1 MGIQKLEDATVKVI
15 GASQVL
21 TDPATVVKE
30 LLDNALDANAT
41 IVSIEIHANTLDVIQ
56 VRDNGHG
63 IPPLDRT
70 LIATPNCT
78 SKLVDFND
86 LRDVGGA
93 TLGFRGQALASAAE
107 LSGSLTIST
116 KVEGE
121 PVCTALKI
129 NKNGQVV
136 GQERASLPVGTT
148 VRITEFIKA
157 NPVRRQQALKNAEKV
172 LKKTKQM
179 LQAYAFARPHVRLSL
194 KVLKAK
200 NEKGNW
206 VYAPKPNGSLE
217 DAALKIVGSAC
228 VSQCAWSVVEEHG
241 FTVQALLPKPQAEP
255 GKISGLGPFLSVD
268 GRPMSS
274 SRGTLKQ
281 IQKIFRESLN
291 AAGLESVK
299 EPFIYMA
306 IECPSVSYDP
316 NVEPAKDDVLFEEPD
331 KLIGIVRKL
340 FGEVYP
346 TERPSS
352 EATASAV
359 QVHTNQ
365 AQELQRP
372 TQSRFQ
378 VEDGGD
384 DFTTSLERPRQKVIN
399 QKNAADDEG
408 NGALQQCTPVTID
421 DAQNLRGS
429 DEHSLRPS
437 PEFRSNM
444 YGCDEDDLDPISG
457 RPPTGR
463 TEADWEELRHAR
475 SDVNVSNPWV
485 MAKMN
490 ARYQQPMLQTMHE
503 TVAEM
508 STKTRDA
515 ERAAE
520 DRHSVGLPTPR
531 PSSPPPPRDELHASN
546 HTPSTRLARDG
557 RMIGSSSL
565 PLPQAYTPWHSVEDE
580 GLCEPMPD
588 QLSAERRPALGNAST
603 FQTSNASEGTPLH
616 AIPDGSQRNRRS
628 PPKRFQ
634 EDKLNRPFVS
644 PAIGPPREKVWFDH
658 LEDTGRQKP
667 KQRERFKPRESSGL
681 VRQGEADDS
690 FDEGQRSSSPMRNR
704 DIRTWIGSVQNES
717 ASSVVERRNYDGLEI
732 THSPSIEI
740 PESSPDNIENRSPT
754 KGVPISRGFVPA
766 SKLTAADE
774 HSGVL
779 EMDSSR
785 RQNKRRKTRDSGPLH
800 ERDHNATVDAGEA
813 PSDAEFVPLRHAS
826 SPRSGQSRARSREVK
841 RTKSSRL
848 PLERVPRGQGMHNV
862 TVNLSVSTR
871 DVSCW
876 AGRVDEDRSLLW
888 YNQPAVDAYDIFT
901 HAPPDALGMSTLAA
915 QLHEL
920 LINRVSDG
928 EMVQDLGELVRG
940 AFAARE
946 KSNAGDNEYERDD
959 GDLASPVPC
968 DEG

>member
-30 LLDNALDANAT
+30 LIDNALDANAT
-41 IVSIEIHANTLDVIQ
+41 IISVEIHANTLDIIQ

-63 IPPLDRT
+63 IPPEDRT
-70 LIATPNCT
+70 LVATPNCT
-78 SKLVDFND
+78 SKLVDFHD
-86 LRDVGGA
+86 LKDVGGA

-129 NKNGQVV
+129 DKNGQVA

-148 VRITEFIKA
+148 VRITDFIKA

-179 LQAYAFARPHVRLSL
+179 LQAYAFARPQVRLSL

-241 FTVQALLPKPQAEP
+241 FTVQALLPKPEADP
-255 GKISGLGPFLSVD
+255 SKISGFGPFLSVD
-268 GRPMSS
+268 GRPLSS

-281 IQKIFRESLN
+281 IQKIFRESLG

-306 IECPSVSYDP
+306 IECPSASYDP

-331 KLIGIVRKL
+331 RLIGVVRKL

-346 TERPSS
+346 TGHPSS

-359 QVHTNQ
+359 LMHTHH
-365 AQELQRP
+365 AQEPQTP
-372 TQSRFQ
+372 SESRIQ
-378 VEDGGD
+378 AHGGDD
-384 DFTTSLERPRQKVIN
+384 DFTTSLEQPYQKKISRP
-399 QKNAADDEG
+399 NAG
-408 NGALQQCTPVTID
+408 NVDSRGTLQLCTPATADHV
-421 DAQNLRGS
+421 QKPHRS
-429 DEHSLRPS
+429 DERFLQRS
-437 PEFRSNM
+437 PQFRSNM
-444 YGCDEDDLDPISG
+444 YGCDEEDLEIMSG

-463 TEADWEELRHAR
+463 TEADLEELRKAR

-485 MAKMN
+485 MARMN
-490 ARYQQPMLQTMHE
+490 ASSRQPMLATMHE
-503 TVAEM
+503 IGLEV
-508 STKTRDA
+508 STKARDMEHA
-515 ERAAE
+515 GE
-520 DRHSVGLPTPR
+520 DLHSVGLPTPR
-531 PSSPPPPRDELHASN
+531 PSSPLPPRDELHVSD

-557 RMIGSSSL
+557 RVIGSSSL
-565 PLPQAYTPWHSVEDE
+565 PLPQAYIPWHSVEHE
-580 GLCEPMPD
+580 GLCEPLQD
-588 QLSAERRPALGNAST
+588 QHSPERRPVFGNASS

-616 AIPDGSQRNRRS
+616 AIPDASQRTRRS

-634 EDKLNRPFVS
+634 GDKLNRPFVS
-644 PAIGPPREKVWFDH
+644 PVIGPPREKVWFDH
-658 LEDTGRQKP
+658 LEETGRQKP
-667 KQRERFKPRESSGL
+667 KQKERSRPHESSGL

-690 FDEGQRSSSPMRNR
+690 FDESQRSTSPMRNR

-717 ASSVVERRNYDGLEI
+717 ASSIVERRNYGGLQG
-732 THSPSIEI
+732 TNTSSIEI
-740 PESSPDNIENRSPT
+740 PESIQDNNENRSPS
-754 KGVPISRGFVPA
+754 KGMPNTHGFVPA
-766 SKLTAADE
+766 SKLTATRE
-774 HSGVL
+774 RSGVL
-779 EMDSSR
+779 EMDTSR
-785 RQNKRRKTRDSGPLH
+785 QQNKRRKTHEGEPLH
-800 ERDHNATVDAGEA
+800 ERDCNATVDAGDA
-813 PSDAEFVPLRHAS
+813 PSDAEFVPARRAS
-826 SPRSGQSRARSREVK
+826 SSRPGHTRAKSHEVK

-862 TVNLSVSTR
+862 TINLSTSAR
-871 DVSCW
+871 KVSCW
-876 AGRVDEDRSLLW
+876 AGRVDENRSLLW
-888 YNQPAVDAYDIFT
+888 YNQPAVDAYDVFT
-901 HAPPDALGMSTLAA
+901 HAPPDASGMSTLAA

-928 EMVQDLGELVRG
+928 EMVQDLGELVRE

-946 KSNAGDNEYERDD
+946 EGEADEDTREQIDED
-959 GDLASPVPC
+959 MASAVPC
-968 DEG
+968 N

>member
-21 TDPATVVKE
+21 TDPATVIKE
-30 LLDNALDANAT
+30 LVDNALDANAT
-41 IVSIEIHANTLDVIQ
+41 IISVEIHANTLDVIQ

-63 IPPLDRT
+63 IPPEDRT
-70 LIATPNCT
+70 LVATPNCT
-78 SKLVDFND
+78 SKLVDFHD
-86 LRDVGGA
+86 LKDVGGA

-129 NKNGQVV
+129 DKNGQVV

-148 VRITEFIKA
+148 VRITDFIKA
-157 NPVRRQQALKNAEKV
+157 NPVRRQQALKNAEKM

-179 LQAYAFARPHVRLSL
+179 LQAYSFARPHVRLSL

-241 FTVQALLPKPQAEP
+241 FTVQALLPKPEADSS
-255 GKISGLGPFLSVD
+255 KISGFGPFLSVD
-268 GRPMSS
+268 GRPLSS

-281 IQKIFRESLN
+281 IQKIFRESLS

-306 IECPSVSYDP
+306 IECPSASYDP

-331 KLIGIVRKL
+331 RLIAIVRKL

-346 TERPSS
+346 TGHPFS

-359 QVHTNQ
+359 QVHTYH
-365 AQELQRP
+365 AQEPQTRSE
-372 TQSRFQ
+372 SRIQ
-378 VEDGGD
+378 THDGDD
-384 DFTTSLERPRQKVIN
+384 DFTTSLEQPYQNMIS
-399 QKNAADDEG
+399 QPNAGDVDSR
-408 NGALQQCTPVTID
+408 GALQLCTPATADHI
-421 DAQNLRGS
+421 QKPHRS
-429 DEHSLRPS
+429 DERFLRRS
-437 PEFRSNM
+437 PQFRSNM
-444 YGCDEDDLDPISG
+444 YGCDEEDLDLIST

-463 TEADWEELRHAR
+463 TEADLEELRKAR

-485 MAKMN
+485 MAKLN
-490 ARYQQPMLQTMHE
+490 ATSRQPMLDTMHE
-503 TVAEM
+503 TGLEM
-508 STKTRDA
+508 STKPRDT
-515 ERAAE
+515 EHAAE
-520 DRHSVGLPTPR
+520 GRHSLGLPTPR
-531 PSSPPPPRDELHASN
+531 PSSPPPPRGELPVSI
-546 HTPSTRLARDG
+546 HTPSTRLVRDG
-557 RMIGSSSL
+557 RVIGSSSL
-565 PLPQAYTPWHSVEDE
+565 PLPQAYTPWHSVERE
-580 GLCEPMPD
+580 SLCEPMQD
-588 QLSAERRPALGNAST
+588 QHSPERRGTFSNAPS

-616 AIPDGSQRNRRS
+616 AIPDASQRTRRS
-628 PPKRFQ
+628 PPKRLQ
-634 EDKLNRPFVS
+634 VDKVNRPFVS
-644 PAIGPPREKVWFDH
+644 PVIGPPREKVWFDH

-667 KQRERFKPRESSGL
+667 KQKERSRPHESSGL

-690 FDEGQRSSSPMRNR
+690 FDESQRSTSPMRNR

-717 ASSVVERRNYDGLEI
+717 ASSIVERRNYGGLQD
-732 THSPSIEI
+732 TNTSSIEI
-740 PESSPDNIENRSPT
+740 PESIQDNNENRSPS
-754 KGVPISRGFVPA
+754 KGMPNTHGFVPA
-766 SKLTAADE
+766 SKLTATRE
-774 HSGVL
+774 RSGVL
-779 EMDSSR
+779 EMDTSR
-785 RQNKRRKTRDSGPLH
+785 QQNKRRKTHEGEPLH
-800 ERDHNATVDAGEA
+800 ERDCNATVDAGDA
-813 PSDAEFVPLRHAS
+813 PSDAEFVPARRAS
-826 SPRSGQSRARSREVK
+826 SSRPGHTRAKSHEVK

-862 TVNLSVSTR
+862 TINLSTSAR
-871 DVSCW
+871 KVSCW

-888 YNQPAVDAYDIFT
+888 YNQPAVDAYDVFT
-901 HAPPDALGMSTLAA
+901 HAPPNASGMSTLAA

-928 EMVQDLGELVRG
+928 EMVQDLGELVRE

-946 KSNAGDNEYERDD
+946 EGEADEDTREQIDED
-959 GDLASPVPC
+959 MASAVPC
-968 DEG
+968 N

>member
-30 LLDNALDANAT
+30 LIDNALDANAT
-41 IVSIEIHANTLDVIQ
+41 ILSVEIHANTLDVIQ

-63 IPPLDRT
+63 VPPEDRT
-70 LIATPNCT
+70 LVATPNCT
-78 SKLVDFND
+78 SKLVNFND

-148 VRITEFIKA
+148 VRITDFIKA

-179 LQAYAFARPHVRLSL
+179 LQAYAFARPQVRLSL

-241 FTVQALLPKPQAEP
+241 FTVQALLPKPQAEA
-255 GKISGLGPFLSVD
+255 GKISGFGPFLSVD
-268 GRPMSS
+268 GRPVSS

-281 IQKIFRESLN
+281 IQKIFRESLS

-306 IECPSVSYDP
+306 IECPSASYDP

-331 KLIGIVRKL
+331 RLIGIVREL
-340 FGEVYP
+340 FGEAYP
-346 TERPSS
+346 TERSSS

-359 QVHTNQ
+359 QVQTYQ
-365 AQELQRP
+365 AQELQTP

-378 VEDGGD
+378 EDDGGD
-384 DFTTSLERPRQKVIN
+384 DFTTSLEPSCSRITSEQ
-399 QKNAADDEG
+399 NAADNDRR
-408 NGALQQCTPVTID
+408 GALQLCTPATTD
-421 DAQNLRGS
+421 HAQNPHGS
-429 DEHSLRPS
+429 DEHFLRRS
-437 PEFRSNM
+437 PQFRSNM
-444 YGCDEDDLDPISG
+444 YGCDEEDLDLSYG

-463 TEADWEELRHAR
+463 TEADLEELRNAR
-475 SDVNVSNPWV
+475 GDVKVSNPWV

-490 ARYQQPMLQTMHE
+490 ATSRQSALDTMHE
-503 TVAEM
+503 TGLEM
-508 STKTRDA
+508 STKARDK
-515 ERAAE
+515 EHAAE

-531 PSSPPPPRDELHASN
+531 PSSPPPPRDGSHVSD
-546 HTPSTRLARDG
+546 HIPPTRLTIDG

-565 PLPQAYTPWHSVEDE
+565 PLPQAYTPWHSVERE

-588 QLSAERRPALGNAST
+588 QISADRQLAFGNDST
-603 FQTSNASEGTPLH
+603 FQTSIASEGTPLH
-616 AIPDGSQRNRRS
+616 AIPDASQHTRRS

-634 EDKLNRPFVS
+634 GEKLNRLFVS
-644 PAIGPPREKVWFDH
+644 PVIGPPREKVWFDH
-658 LEDTGRQKP
+658 LEETGRQKP
-667 KQRERFKPRESSGL
+667 RQKERFKPHESSGL
-681 VRQGEADDS
+681 VRQGEAEDS
-690 FDEGQRSSSPMRNR
+690 FDEGRRSTSPTRNR
-704 DIRTWIGSVQNES
+704 DIRTWIGSVQSES
-717 ASSVVERRNYDGLEI
+717 ASSVVERRNYGGL
-732 THSPSIEI
+732 HNSQPSSMEM
-740 PESSPDNIENRSPT
+740 PESIQDNDENRSPS
-754 KGVPISRGFVPA
+754 KGVPNIWGFVQA
-766 SKLTAADE
+766 SKLRATGE
-774 HSGVL
+774 HVGVL
-779 EMDSSR
+779 GMDPSR
-785 RQNKRRKTRDSGPLH
+785 QHNKRRKTSEGEPLH
-800 ERDHNATVDAGEA
+800 ERDHNATVDPEDA
-813 PSDAEFVPLRHAS
+813 PTDAEFIPLRRAS
-826 SPRSGQSRARSREVK
+826 SSRSGHTRAKSREVK

-848 PLERVPRGQGMHNV
+848 PLERVPRGQGIHNV
-862 TVNLSVSTR
+862 TVKLSTSTR
-871 DVSCW
+871 EVSCW

-901 HAPPDALGMSTLAA
+901 HAPPDASGTSTLAA
-915 QLHEL
+915 QLQEL

-946 KSNAGDNEYERDD
+946 KSNSGDDEYEQNDE
-959 GDLASPVPC
+959 DLASAVPC

>member
-30 LLDNALDANAT
+30 LIDNALDANAT

-63 IPPLDRT
+63 IPPEDRT
-70 LIATPNCT
+70 LVATPNCT

-129 NKNGQVV
+129 NRNGQVV
-136 GQERASLPVGTT
+136 GQERVSLPVGTT
-148 VRITEFIKA
+148 VRITDFIKA

-172 LKKTKQM
+172 LRKTKQM

-194 KVLKAK
+194 KVLKPK

-268 GRPMSS
+268 GRPVSS

-281 IQKIFRESLN
+281 IQKIFRESLS
-291 AAGLESVK
+291 ATGLENLK

-306 IECPSVSYDP
+306 IECPSASYDP

-331 KLIGIVRKL
+331 RLIGIVRKL

-359 QVHTNQ
+359 QVETYQ
-365 AQELQRP
+365 AQELQTP

-378 VEDGGD
+378 VDDGGD
-384 DFTTSLERPRQKVIN
+384 DFTTSLEPSCSRISREQN
-399 QKNAADDEG
+399 TADNDRR
-408 NGALQQCTPVTID
+408 GALQLCTPAANDHV
-421 DAQNLRGS
+421 QKPHGS
-429 DEHSLRPS
+429 DEQFLRRS
-437 PEFRSNM
+437 PQFRSNM
-444 YGCDEDDLDPISG
+444 YGCDEEDLDLISG

-463 TEADWEELRHAR
+463 TEADLEELRNAR
-475 SDVNVSNPWV
+475 SDVKVSNPWI

-490 ARYQQPMLQTMHE
+490 ATSRQPMLDTMHE
-503 TVAEM
+503 TGLEM
-508 STKTRDA
+508 STKARDT
-515 ERAAE
+515 EYAAE
-520 DRHSVGLPTPR
+520 DRRSVGLPTPR
-531 PSSPPPPRDELHASN
+531 PSSPPPPRDEMHVSDN
-546 HTPSTRLARDG
+546 TPGTRLARDG

-565 PLPQAYTPWHSVEDE
+565 PLPQAYTPWHSIEGE
-580 GLCEPMPD
+580 GLYEPMPD
-588 QLSAERRPALGNAST
+588 QLSAGRRPAFGNAST
-603 FQTSNASEGTPLH
+603 FQNPNASEGTPLH
-616 AIPDGSQRNRRS
+616 AIPDASQRNRRS

-634 EDKLNRPFVS
+634 GDKLNRPFVS
-644 PAIGPPREKVWFDH
+644 PVIGPLREKVWFDH
-658 LEDTGRQKP
+658 LEETGRQKP
-667 KQRERFKPRESSGL
+667 KQRERFKPHDSSGL
-681 VRQGEADDS
+681 VRQGEAEDS
-690 FDEGQRSSSPMRNR
+690 FDEGRRSTSPMRNR

-717 ASSVVERRNYDGLEI
+717 ASSIVERRNYGGLEN
-732 THSPSIEI
+732 THSSSIEI
-740 PESSPDNIENRSPT
+740 PESSQDNNENRSPS

-766 SKLTAADE
+766 SKLTATGE
-774 HSGVL
+774 RSGIL
-779 EMDSSR
+779 EMDTSR
-785 RQNKRRKTRDSGPLH
+785 QQNKRRKTRESGPLH
-800 ERDHNATVDAGEA
+800 ERDHNATVDEGEA
-813 PSDAEFVPLRHAS
+813 PSDAEFVPVRRAS
-826 SPRSGQSRARSREVK
+826 SSRSGHTRAKSREVK

-862 TVNLSVSTR
+862 TFHLSTSTR
-871 DVSCW
+871 EVSCW

-901 HAPPDALGMSTLAA
+901 HAPPDTSGMSALAA
-915 QLHEL
+915 HLQEL

-940 AFAARE
+940 AYAARE
-946 KSNAGDNEYERDD
+946 KGNAGDDVHERNDE
-959 GDLASPVPC
+959 DLASAAPC
-968 DEG
+968 D

>member
-30 LLDNALDANAT
+30 LIDNALDANAT
-41 IVSIEIHANTLDVIQ
+41 IISIEIHANTLDVIQ

-63 IPPLDRT
+63 IPPEDRT
-70 LIATPNCT
+70 LVATPNCT
-78 SKLVDFND
+78 SKLVDFHD

-116 KVEGE
+116 KIEGE

-148 VRITEFIKA
+148 VRITDFIKA

-228 VSQCAWSVVEEHG
+228 VSQCAWFVVEEHG
-241 FTVQALLPKPQAEP
+241 FTVQALLPKPQAES
-255 GKISGLGPFLSVD
+255 GKISGFGPFLSVD
-268 GRPMSS
+268 GRPVSS

-281 IQKIFRESLN
+281 IQKIFRESLS

-306 IECPSVSYDP
+306 IECPSASYDP

-331 KLIGIVRKL
+331 RLIGIVRKL
-340 FGEVYP
+340 FGEAYP
-346 TERPSS
+346 TERSSS

-359 QVHTNQ
+359 QMQTYQ
-365 AQELQRP
+365 AQELQTP

-378 VEDGGD
+378 VDDGGD
-384 DFTTSLERPRQKVIN
+384 DFTTSLEPSCPRITREQ
-399 QKNAADDEG
+399 NAAD
-408 NGALQQCTPVTID
+408 NNRRGALQLCTPATTDHV
-421 DAQNLRGS
+421 QKPHGS
-429 DEHSLRPS
+429 DEHFLRMS
-437 PEFRSNM
+437 PQFRSNM
-444 YGCDEDDLDPISG
+444 YGYDEEDIDLISG
-457 RPPTGR
+457 RPPTGH
-463 TEADWEELRHAR
+463 TEAELEELRNAR
-475 SDVNVSNPWV
+475 SDVNVSNPWI

-490 ARYQQPMLQTMHE
+490 ARPQQPTLDPAHE
-503 TVAEM
+503 TVAEI
-508 STKTRDA
+508 SIKPKDA
-515 ERAAE
+515 ELAVQDLHNA
-520 DRHSVGLPTPR
+520 GLPTPR
-531 PSSPPPPRDELHASN
+531 PSSPPPRDELRASD

-557 RMIGSSSL
+557 CVIGSSSL
-565 PLPQAYTPWHSVEDE
+565 PLPQAYTPWHSVEGE
-580 GLCEPMPD
+580 GLCEPTPD
-588 QLSAERRPALGNAST
+588 QISAERRPAFGNAST
-603 FQTSNASEGTPLH
+603 FQTSNTSEGTPLH
-616 AIPDGSQRNRRS
+616 AIPVASQRTRRS

-634 EDKLNRPFVS
+634 GDKPNRPFVS
-644 PAIGPPREKVWFDH
+644 PVIGPPREKVWFDH
-658 LEDTGRQKP
+658 LEETGRQKP
-667 KQRERFKPRESSGL
+667 KQRERFKPHESSGL
-681 VRQGEADDS
+681 VRQGEADDL
-690 FDEGQRSSSPMRNR
+690 FDEGRQSSSPMRNR

-717 ASSVVERRNYDGLEI
+717 ASSVVERRNYGGLRNAQPCSMEI
-732 THSPSIEI
+732 SEPIQDNDENSSPS
-740 PESSPDNIENRSPT
+740 

-766 SKLTAADE
+766 SKLTATDE

-785 RQNKRRKTRDSGPLH
+785 QHKKRRRTTEGEPLH

-813 PSDAEFVPLRHAS
+813 PSDAEFVPVRRAS
-826 SPRSGQSRARSREVK
+826 SSRHGHTRSKSREVK

-862 TVNLSVSTR
+862 TVKLSTSTR
-871 DVSCW
+871 EVSCW

-901 HAPPDALGMSTLAA
+901 HAPPDASGTSTLAA
-915 QLHEL
+915 QLQEL

-946 KSNAGDNEYERDD
+946 EGNAGDDEYE
-959 GDLASPVPC
+959 
-968 DEG
+968 

>member
-30 LLDNALDANAT
+30 LIDNALDAHAT
-41 IVSIEIHANTLDVIQ
+41 IISIEIHANTLDVIQ

-63 IPPLDRT
+63 IPPEDRT
-70 LIATPNCT
+70 LVATPNCT
-78 SKLVDFND
+78 SKLVDFHD

-129 NKNGQVV
+129 DKNGQVV

-148 VRITEFIKA
+148 VRITDFIKA

-179 LQAYAFARPHVRLSL
+179 LQAYAFARPHVRFSL

-241 FTVQALLPKPQAEP
+241 FTVQALLPKPQAES
-255 GKISGLGPFLSVD
+255 GKISGPGPFLSVD
-268 GRPMSS
+268 GRPLSS

-281 IQKIFRESLN
+281 IQKIFRESLS

-306 IECPSVSYDP
+306 IECPSASYDP

-331 KLIGIVRKL
+331 RLIAIVRKL
-340 FGEVYP
+340 FGEVHH

-359 QVHTNQ
+359 QVHTYQ
-365 AQELQRP
+365 AKEPQTPSE
-372 TQSRFQ
+372 SRFQ
-378 VEDGGD
+378 VDDGDD
-384 DFTTSLERPRQKVIN
+384 DFTTSLEPSCPRTTAEQ
-399 QKNAADDEG
+399 NAADNDRR
-408 NGALQQCTPVTID
+408 GALQLCTPATTDQVQKPYESD
-421 DAQNLRGS
+421 QHFLR
-429 DEHSLRPS
+429 RS
-437 PEFRSNM
+437 PQFRSNM
-444 YGCDEDDLDPISG
+444 YGCDEEDLDLISG

-463 TEADWEELRHAR
+463 TEADLEELRNAR
-475 SDVNVSNPWV
+475 SDAKVSNPWI
-485 MAKMN
+485 MAKMS
-490 ARYQQPMLQTMHE
+490 ATSRQPMLDTMHQ
-503 TVAEM
+503 TGLEM
-508 STKTRDA
+508 STNARDT
-515 ERAAE
+515 EHAAE
-520 DRHSVGLPTPR
+520 NRHSVGLPTPR
-531 PSSPPPPRDELHASN
+531 PSSPPPPRDELHFSD
-546 HTPSTRLARDG
+546 HTPGTRLARDG
-557 RMIGSSSL
+557 RMTGSSSL

-580 GLCEPMPD
+580 GLREPMPD
-588 QLSAERRPALGNAST
+588 QTSAERRLAFGNAST
-603 FQTSNASEGTPLH
+603 FQTSNASEGKPLH
-616 AIPDGSQRNRRS
+616 AIPDASQRTRRS

-634 EDKLNRPFVS
+634 GDKLNRPFVS
-644 PAIGPPREKVWFDH
+644 PVIGPPREKVWFDH
-658 LEDTGRQKP
+658 LEETGRQIP
-667 KQRERFKPRESSGL
+667 KERERFKPHESSGL
-681 VRQGEADDS
+681 VRQGEAENS
-690 FDEGQRSSSPMRNR
+690 FDEGRRSSSPMRNR
-704 DIRTWIGSVQNES
+704 DIRTWIGSLQNES
-717 ASSVVERRNYDGLEI
+717 ASSIVERRNYGGP
-732 THSPSIEI
+732 HNAQSSAIET
-740 PESSPDNIENRSPT
+740 PEPIQDDDENRSPT
-754 KGVPISRGFVPA
+754 KDVPNDRGFVPA
-766 SKLTAADE
+766 SKLTATGE
-774 HSGVL
+774 HVGVL
-779 EMDSSR
+779 EMDPAR
-785 RQNKRRKTRDSGPLH
+785 QQNKCRKTRDGEPLH
-800 ERDHNATVDAGEA
+800 ERDCNATVDAGET
-813 PSDAEFVPLRHAS
+813 PSDAEFVPLRRAS
-826 SPRSGQSRARSREVK
+826 SSRSGHTRAKSREVK

-862 TVNLSVSTR
+862 IVHLSTSTR
-871 DVSCW
+871 EVSCW

-888 YNQPAVDAYDIFT
+888 YNQPTVDAYDVFT
-901 HAPPDALGMSTLAA
+901 HAPPDASGMSTLAA

-928 EMVQDLGELVRG
+928 EMAQDLGELVRG

-946 KSNAGDNEYERDD
+946 KGDTDEDTNEHIDQCM
-959 GDLASPVPC
+959 ASAASC
-968 DEG
+968 D

>member
-30 LLDNALDANAT
+30 LIDNALDANAT
-41 IVSIEIHANTLDVIQ
+41 IISIEIHANTLDVIQ

-63 IPPLDRT
+63 IPPEDRT
-70 LIATPNCT
+70 LVATPNCT
-78 SKLVDFND
+78 SKLVNFND

-107 LSGSLTIST
+107 LGGSLTIST

-148 VRITEFIKA
+148 VRITDFIKS

-179 LQAYAFARPHVRLSL
+179 LQAYAFARPHVRVSL

-281 IQKIFRESLN
+281 IQKIFRESLS

-299 EPFIYMA
+299 EPFIYVA
-306 IECPSVSYDP
+306 IECPCASYDP

-331 KLIGIVRKL
+331 RLIGMVRKL

-359 QVHTNQ
+359 QVETYQ
-365 AQELQRP
+365 AQELQTP

-378 VEDGGD
+378 VDDGGD
-384 DFTTSLERPRQKVIN
+384 DFTTSLEPSCSGISREQ
-399 QKNAADDEG
+399 NAADNDRR
-408 NGALQQCTPVTID
+408 GALQLCTPATTNHV
-421 DAQNLRGS
+421 QKPHGS
-429 DEHSLRPS
+429 DEHFLRTS
-437 PEFRSNM
+437 PQFRSNM
-444 YGCDEDDLDPISG
+444 YGCDEEDLDLVSG

-463 TEADWEELRHAR
+463 TEADLEELRNAR
-475 SDVNVSNPWV
+475 SDVKVSNPWV

-490 ARYQQPMLQTMHE
+490 ATSRLPMLDTMHE
-503 TVAEM
+503 TGLEM
-508 STKTRDA
+508 STKARDT
-515 ERAAE
+515 EYAAE
-520 DRHSVGLPTPR
+520 DRRSVGLPTPR
-531 PSSPPPPRDELHASN
+531 PSSPPPPRNELHVSDN
-546 HTPSTRLARDG
+546 TPGTRLARDG

-565 PLPQAYTPWHSVEDE
+565 PLPQAYTPWHSVEGE
-580 GLCEPMPD
+580 GLYEPLPD
-588 QLSAERRPALGNAST
+588 QLSAGRRPAFGNAST
-603 FQTSNASEGTPLH
+603 FQNPNASEGTPLH
-616 AIPDGSQRNRRS
+616 AIPDASQRNRRS
-628 PPKRFQ
+628 PPKRFRG
-634 EDKLNRPFVS
+634 DKLNRPFVS
-644 PAIGPPREKVWFDH
+644 PVIGPPREKVWFDH
-658 LEDTGRQKP
+658 LEETGRQKP
-667 KQRERFKPRESSGL
+667 KQRERFKPHESSGL
-681 VRQGEADDS
+681 VRQGEADES
-690 FDEGQRSSSPMRNR
+690 FDEGRRSSSPMRNR

-717 ASSVVERRNYDGLEI
+717 ALSIVERRNYGGLEN
-732 THSPSIEI
+732 TQSPSIEI
-740 PESSPDNIENRSPT
+740 PESSQDNNENRSPS
-754 KGVPISRGFVPA
+754 KGVPNTRGFVPA
-766 SKLTAADE
+766 SKIAATGE
-774 HSGVL
+774 HVGVL
-779 EMDSSR
+779 EVDPSR
-785 RQNKRRKTRDSGPLH
+785 QQNKHRKTRESGPLH
-800 ERDHNATVDAGEA
+800 ERDHNAAVDPGDA
-813 PSDAEFVPLRHAS
+813 PSDAEFVPVRRAS
-826 SPRSGQSRARSREVK
+826 SSRPGHTRSKSLEVK

-876 AGRVDEDRSLLW
+876 AGRVDEDCSLLW

-946 KSNAGDNEYERDD
+946 KSNASDDEYERN
-959 GDLASPVPC
+959 GEDLASPVPC

>member
-21 TDPATVVKE
+21 TDPATVIKE
-30 LLDNALDANAT
+30 LIDNALDANAT
-41 IVSIEIHANTLDVIQ
+41 VIRIEVHANTLDVIQ

-63 IPPLDRT
+63 IPPEDRT
-70 LIATPNCT
+70 LVATPNCT
-78 SKLVDFND
+78 SKLVDFHD

-148 VRITEFIKA
+148 VRITDFIKA

-200 NEKGNW
+200 NEKDNW
-206 VYAPKPNGSLE
+206 VYAPKPNGSLA

-228 VSQCAWSVVEEHG
+228 VSQCAWSVVEEDG
-241 FTVQALLPKPQAEP
+241 FTVQALFPKPEA
-255 GKISGLGPFLSVD
+255 GSTKISGFGPFLSVD
-268 GRPMSS
+268 GRPLSS
-274 SRGTLKQ
+274 SRGTLKR
-281 IQKIFRESLN
+281 IQKIFRESLS

-306 IECPSVSYDP
+306 IECPSASYDP

-331 KLIGIVRKL
+331 RLIAIVRKL

-346 TERPSS
+346 TVHPSS
-352 EATASAV
+352 AKVGSAM
-359 QVHTNQ
+359 QVHTYQ
-365 AQELQRP
+365 AQEPQNPSESRLQ
-372 TQSRFQ
+372 
-378 VEDGGD
+378 VNDGD
-384 DFTTSLERPRQKVIN
+384 DGFTTSLEQPYQKVTS
-399 QKNAADDEG
+399 QQNAADDDSR
-408 NGALQQCTPVTID
+408 GALQLCTPTITD
-421 DAQNLRGS
+421 HVQKPHGS
-429 DEHSLRPS
+429 DEHFLQRS
-437 PEFRSNM
+437 PQFRTNM
-444 YGCDEDDLDPISG
+444 YGCDEEDLDLMSG

-463 TEADWEELRHAR
+463 TEADLEELRNAR

-490 ARYQQPMLQTMHE
+490 ATSRQPMLDTMHE
-503 TVAEM
+503 TGMEM
-508 STKTRDA
+508 STKPRDA
-515 ERAAE
+515 EHAT
-520 DRHSVGLPTPR
+520 DGRHSVGLPTPR
-531 PSSPPPPRDELHASN
+531 PSLPPPPRDESHVSD

-557 RMIGSSSL
+557 RAIGSSSL
-565 PLPQAYTPWHSVEDE
+565 PFPQAYTPWHSVERE
-580 GLCEPMPD
+580 GLCEPTLD
-588 QLSAERRPALGNAST
+588 QHSPERCPAFGNAPS
-603 FQTSNASEGTPLH
+603 FQTSNALEGTPLH
-616 AIPDGSQRNRRS
+616 AIPDASQRTRRS
-628 PPKRFQ
+628 PPKRLQ
-634 EDKLNRPFVS
+634 GDRLNRPFVS
-644 PAIGPPREKVWFDH
+644 PVIGPPREKVWFDH
-658 LEDTGRQKP
+658 LEETGRQKS
-667 KQRERFKPRESSGL
+667 KQKERLRPYESSGL

-690 FDEGQRSSSPMRNR
+690 FDESRQSTSPLRNR

-717 ASSVVERRNYDGLEI
+717 ASSVVERRNYGGLLD
-732 THSPSIEI
+732 TNTSSIEI
-740 PESSPDNIENRSPT
+740 PESTQDNNENRSPS
-754 KGVPISRGFVPA
+754 KGMPSPHGFVPA
-766 SKLTAADE
+766 SKLTATCE
-774 HSGVL
+774 RSGVL
-779 EMDSSR
+779 EMDTSAQ
-785 RQNKRRKTRDSGPLH
+785 QNKRRKTNEVEPLH
-800 ERDHNATVDAGEA
+800 ERDCNATVDAGDA
-813 PSDAEFVPLRHAS
+813 PSDAEFVPARRAS
-826 SPRSGQSRARSREVK
+826 SSQPGHARAKSREVK

-862 TVNLSVSTR
+862 TINLSTSTR
-871 DVSCW
+871 EVSCW

-888 YNQPAVDAYDIFT
+888 YNQPAVDAYDVFA
-901 HAPPDALGMSTLAA
+901 HAPPDASGMSTLAA

-920 LINRVSDG
+920 LIKCVSDG

-946 KSNAGDNEYERDD
+946 EGEADEDTREQIDQD
-959 GDLASPVPC
+959 MASAVPC
-968 DEG
+968 N

>member
-30 LLDNALDANAT
+30 LIDNALDAHAT
-41 IVSIEIHANTLDVIQ
+41 IVSVEIHANTLDVIQ

-63 IPPLDRT
+63 IPPEDRT
-70 LIATPNCT
+70 LVATPNCT
-78 SKLVDFND
+78 SKLVHFHD

-129 NKNGQVV
+129 DKNGQVV

-148 VRITEFIKA
+148 VRITDFIKS
-157 NPVRRQQALKNAEKV
+157 NPVRRQQALKSAEKV

-179 LQAYAFARPHVRLSL
+179 LQGYAFARPHVRLSL

-200 NEKGNW
+200 NEKVNW

-241 FTVQALLPKPQAEP
+241 FTVQALLPKPQAES
-255 GKISGLGPFLSVD
+255 GKISGFGPFLSVD
-268 GRPMSS
+268 GRPVSS

-281 IQKIFRESLN
+281 IQKIFRESLS

-299 EPFIYMA
+299 EPFIYLA
-306 IECPSVSYDP
+306 IECPSASYDP
-316 NVEPAKDDVLFEEPD
+316 NVEPAKDNVLFEEPD
-331 KLIGIVRKL
+331 RLIGVARKL
-340 FGEVYP
+340 FDEVYP
-346 TERPSS
+346 TKRPSS
-352 EATASAV
+352 EATAKTV
-359 QVHTNQ
+359 QVHMYQ
-365 AQELQRP
+365 AKEPQTP
-372 TQSRFQ
+372 SKSRQ
-378 VEDGGD
+378 INDGDD
-384 DFTTSLERPRQKVIN
+384 DFTTSLERPYHEGFS

-408 NGALQQCTPVTID
+408 SGALQLCTPATID
-421 DAQNLRGS
+421 HAQSANGS
-429 DEHSLRPS
+429 NEHSLRPS

-444 YGCDEDDLDPISG
+444 YGCDEEDLDLVCG

-490 ARYQQPMLQTMHE
+490 ARSRQPILDPMHE
-503 TVAEM
+503 TVTEM
-508 STKTRDA
+508 LTKPRDVDLA
-515 ERAAE
+515 VE
-520 DRHSVGLPTPR
+520 DRHNAGLPTPR
-531 PSSPPPPRDELHASN
+531 PSSPPPRNELHVSD
-546 HTPSTRLARDG
+546 HTPSTRLARDA
-557 RMIGSSSL
+557 RTIGSSSL
-565 PLPQAYTPWHSVEDE
+565 PLPQSYTPWHSTERE

-588 QLSAERRPALGNAST
+588 RPPAERRPAFGNAST
-603 FQTSNASEGTPLH
+603 FQPTNASEGTPLH
-616 AIPDGSQRNRRS
+616 AIPDASQRNRRS
-628 PPKRFQ
+628 PQKRFQ
-634 EDKLNRPFVS
+634 GDKLNRPFVS
-644 PAIGPPREKVWFDH
+644 PVIGPPREKVWFDH
-658 LEDTGRQKP
+658 LEETGRQNP
-667 KQRERFKPRESSGL
+667 KQRQRVMPHESSGL

-690 FDEGQRSSSPMRNR
+690 FDEGRRSTSPMRNR

-717 ASSVVERRNYDGLEI
+717 ASSVVERRNYDGRDNI
-732 THSPSIEI
+732 HSSSVEV
-740 PESSPDNIENRSPT
+740 PESSQDNDENRSPS
-754 KGVPISRGFVPA
+754 KGVLNTRGFVPA
-766 SKLTAADE
+766 SKLTATGE
-774 HSGVL
+774 HSGVFEL
-779 EMDSSR
+779 DPPR
-785 RQNKRRKTRDSGPLH
+785 QQNKRRKTREGEPLH
-800 ERDHNATVDAGEA
+800 ERNCNATVDAGEA
-813 PSDAEFVPLRHAS
+813 PSDAEFVPVRRAS
-826 SPRSGQSRARSREVK
+826 SSRSEHTRAKSREVK

-862 TVNLSVSTR
+862 NVKLATSTR
-871 DVSCW
+871 EVSSW

-888 YNQPAVDAYDIFT
+888 YNQPAVDAYDILT
-901 HAPPDALGMSTLAA
+901 HAPPDASGIITLAA
-915 QLHEL
+915 QLQGL

-928 EMVQDLGELVRG
+928 EMVQDLEELVRS

-946 KSNAGDNEYERDD
+946 VEDAHEDNYEQIDQ
-959 GDLASPVPC
+959 DLASAVPR
-968 DEG
+968 D

>member
-30 LLDNALDANAT
+30 LIDNALDAHAT
-41 IVSIEIHANTLDVIQ
+41 VISIEIHANTLDVIQ

-63 IPPLDRT
+63 IPPEDRK
-70 LIATPNCT
+70 LVATPNCT
-78 SKLVDFND
+78 SKLVDFHD

-148 VRITEFIKA
+148 VRITDFIKA

-179 LQAYAFARPHVRLSL
+179 LQAYAFARPNVRLSL

-228 VSQCAWSVVEEHG
+228 VSQCAWSVVDEHG
-241 FTVQALLPKPQAEP
+241 FTVQALLPKPEADSSR
-255 GKISGLGPFLSVD
+255 ISGFGPFISVD
-268 GRPMSS
+268 RRPLSS

-281 IQKIFRESLN
+281 IQKIFRESLS
-291 AAGLESVK
+291 AAGLENVK

-306 IECPSVSYDP
+306 IECSSASYDP
-316 NVEPAKDDVLFEEPD
+316 NVESSKDDVLFEEPD
-331 KLIGIVRKL
+331 RLIGIVRKL

-346 TERPSS
+346 TAHMAS
-352 EATASAV
+352 EATAGAV
-359 QVHTNQ
+359 QVHTYQ
-365 AQELQRP
+365 AQEPQTP
-372 TQSRFQ
+372 SESRIQ
-378 VEDGGD
+378 LNDGDD
-384 DFTTSLERPRQKVIN
+384 DFTSSLEQPYQKMIS
-399 QKNAADDEG
+399 QRHAAHDDSRGSLE
-408 NGALQQCTPVTID
+408 LCTPATTDHIEKTH
-421 DAQNLRGS
+421 GS
-429 DEHSLRPS
+429 DEHLPQ
-437 PEFRSNM
+437 FRSNM
-444 YGCDEDDLDPISG
+444 YGCDEEDLDLISG
-457 RPPTGR
+457 RPPAGR
-463 TEADWEELRHAR
+463 TEADWEELRNAR
-475 SDVNVSNPWV
+475 SDVKVSNPWV

-490 ARYQQPMLQTMHE
+490 ATSRQPMVDTMHE
-503 TVAEM
+503 NALEM
-508 STKTRDA
+508 LTKPKDM
-515 ERAAE
+515 EHAAE

-531 PSSPPPPRDELHASN
+531 PSSPPPPRDELRVSD
-546 HTPSTRLARDG
+546 HTPGTRLPQDG

-565 PLPQAYTPWHSVEDE
+565 PLPQEYTPWRSVERE
-580 GLCEPMPD
+580 SLCQPMPD
-588 QLSAERRPALGNAST
+588 QLPAQRRPVFGNTST
-603 FQTSNASEGTPLH
+603 FQASDASEGTPLH
-616 AIPDGSQRNRRS
+616 AIPDASQRTRRS

-634 EDKLNRPFVS
+634 GDKLNRPFVS
-644 PAIGPPREKVWFDH
+644 PVIGPPREKVWFDH
-658 LEDTGRQKP
+658 LEEVGRQKP
-667 KQRERFKPRESSGL
+667 KQKEQLRPQESSGL
-681 VRQGEADDS
+681 VRQGEADDL
-690 FDEGQRSSSPMRNR
+690 FDESRRSTSPTRNR

-717 ASSVVERRNYDGLEI
+717 ASSIVERRHYGGLQD
-732 THSPSIEI
+732 TNTSIEI
-740 PESSPDNIENRSPT
+740 PESIRNNNENRSPS
-754 KGVPISRGFVPA
+754 KGMPNPHGFVPA
-766 SKLTAADE
+766 SKLTATGEQVDVLAID
-774 HSGVL
+774 HS
-779 EMDSSR
+779 
-785 RQNKRRKTRDSGPLH
+785 RQRNKRRKTNEDEPLH
-800 ERDHNATVDAGEA
+800 ERDCNATVDAGEI
-813 PSDAEFVPLRHAS
+813 PSDAEFVPLRRAS
-826 SPRSGQSRARSREVK
+826 SSRSGHTRAKSREVK

-862 TVNLSVSTR
+862 TINLSTSTR
-871 DVSCW
+871 EVSCW
-876 AGRVDEDRSLLW
+876 AGRIDEDRSLLF
-888 YNQPAVDAYDIFT
+888 YNQPAMDAYDTFS
-901 HAPPDALGMSTLAA
+901 HAPPDASGMSTLAA

-920 LINRVSDG
+920 LINRVSDS

-946 KSNAGDNEYERDD
+946 EGDAGENTQEQIDQ
-959 GDLASPVPC
+959 GLASAASC
-968 DEG
+968 D

>member
-21 TDPATVVKE
+21 TDPATAVKE
-30 LLDNALDANAT
+30 LIDNALDANAT
-41 IVSIEIHANTLDVIQ
+41 IISVEIHANTLDVIQ

-63 IPPLDRT
+63 IPPEDRT
-70 LIATPNCT
+70 LVATPNCT

-116 KVEGE
+116 KVESE

-148 VRITEFIKA
+148 VRITDFIKA

-172 LKKTKQM
+172 LKKTKQI

-241 FTVQALLPKPQAEP
+241 FTVQTLLPKPQAES
-255 GKISGLGPFLSVD
+255 GKFSGFGPFLSVD

-281 IQKIFRESLN
+281 IQKIFRESLS

-306 IECPSVSYDP
+306 IECPSASYDP

-331 KLIGIVRKL
+331 RLIGIVRKL
-340 FGEVYP
+340 FGEAYP

-352 EATASAV
+352 EPTASAV
-359 QVHTNQ
+359 QVHTYQ
-365 AQELQRP
+365 AQELQTP

-378 VEDGGD
+378 VDDGGD
-384 DFTTSLERPRQKVIN
+384 DFTTSLEPSCPRITSEQ
-399 QKNAADDEG
+399 NAAD
-408 NGALQQCTPVTID
+408 NNRRGALQLCTPATTDHV
-421 DAQNLRGS
+421 QKPHGS
-429 DEHSLRPS
+429 DEHFLRTS
-437 PEFRSNM
+437 PQFRSNM
-444 YGCDEDDLDPISG
+444 YGCDEEDIDLTSG

-463 TEADWEELRHAR
+463 TEAELEELRNAR
-475 SDVNVSNPWV
+475 SDVNVSNPWI
-485 MAKMN
+485 MAKIN
-490 ARYQQPMLQTMHE
+490 ARPQLLTHE
-503 TVAEM
+503 TVAEEI
-508 STKTRDA
+508 SIKPKDA
-515 ERAAE
+515 ELAVQDLHNA
-520 DRHSVGLPTPR
+520 GLPTPR
-531 PSSPPPPRDELHASN
+531 PSSPPPRDELRASD

-557 RMIGSSSL
+557 CVIGSSSL
-565 PLPQAYTPWHSVEDE
+565 PLPQAYTPWHSVESE
-580 GLCEPMPD
+580 GLYEPIPD
-588 QLSAERRPALGNAST
+588 QISAERRPAFGNAST
-603 FQTSNASEGTPLH
+603 FQTSNTSEGTPLH
-616 AIPDGSQRNRRS
+616 AIPVASQRTRHS

-634 EDKLNRPFVS
+634 GDKPNRPFVS
-644 PAIGPPREKVWFDH
+644 PVIGPPREKVWFDH
-658 LEDTGRQKP
+658 LEETGRQKP
-667 KQRERFKPRESSGL
+667 KQRQRFKPHESSGL
-681 VRQGEADDS
+681 VRQGEEDDS
-690 FDEGQRSSSPMRNR
+690 FDEGRRSYSPMRNR

-717 ASSVVERRNYDGLEI
+717 ASSIVERRNYGGIDN
-732 THSPSIEI
+732 THSSSIAI
-740 PESSPDNIENRSPT
+740 PESSQENNENRSPS
-754 KGVPISRGFVPA
+754 KGVLNTRGFVPA
-766 SKLTAADE
+766 SKIAATGE
-774 HSGVL
+774 HVGVL
-779 EMDSSR
+779 EMDTSR
-785 RQNKRRKTRDSGPLH
+785 QQNKRRKTREGEPLH
-800 ERDHNATVDAGEA
+800 ERDHNATVDEGEA
-813 PSDAEFVPLRHAS
+813 PSDAEFVPLRRAS
-826 SPRSGQSRARSREVK
+826 SSRSGHTRAKSREVK

-862 TVNLSVSTR
+862 TVKLSTSTR
-871 DVSCW
+871 EVSCL
-876 AGRVDEDRSLLW
+876 AGRADEDRSLLW

-901 HAPPDALGMSTLAA
+901 HAPPDASGMSTLAA
-915 QLHEL
+915 HLQEL

-946 KSNAGDNEYERDD
+946 KSNSGDDEYERNDE
-959 GDLASPVPC
+959 DLASAVPC